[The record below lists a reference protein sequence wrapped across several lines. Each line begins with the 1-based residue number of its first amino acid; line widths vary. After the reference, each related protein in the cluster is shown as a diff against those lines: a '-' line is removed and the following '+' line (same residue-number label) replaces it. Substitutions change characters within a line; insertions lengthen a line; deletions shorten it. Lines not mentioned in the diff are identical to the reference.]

1 MLICFFLRY
10 VGSGY
15 KIFLFMSLLSWI
27 DIIVEEIFRKARIAV
42 EDLHDTAHP
51 ISLIW
56 LYFGIILQFNDLIVI
71 NIVWWRV
78 RHRSQFNPN
87 DILVMI
93 VLDVVEIIMLWRWQ
107 RGLDRKLRDT
117 VVEAGD
123 RASQYK
129 NKDYCL
135 IIH

>member
-1 MLICFFLRY
+1 
-10 VGSGY
+10 
-15 KIFLFMSLLSWI
+15 MSLLSWI

-56 LYFGIILQFNDLIVI
+56 LYFGIILHFNDLIVI

-93 VLDVVEIIMLWRWQ
+93 VLDVVTNLSQ
-107 RGLDRKLRDT
+107 LRDNGG
-117 VVEAGD
+117 VG
-123 RASQYK
+123 
-129 NKDYCL
+129 
-135 IIH
+135 